1 MTDTT
6 AANPGPDPQDQNIPQ
21 AQTFP
26 EAQARMPLEAVNTPP
41 AGDWEPVVLPG
52 QITLDDQSADDNS
65 EVTSAGLSPAN
76 SCPEAHFEATDSQP
90 IQQSSNDTNEL
101 IQLIQDL
108 NQCNDAL
115 LLRVSDLEEA
125 LERSQVALQAEIERN
140 QSSVTAAVPPTPSQD
155 GPVAQQIAQLLSEL
169 DIANDGLRRTTIHNE
184 ALQAELEVNQQ
195 RVAQLERDCTLLQ
208 QRFNDK
214 ANALQQAE
222 TSCRDLKSRLHRQ
235 QHYTLQFKA
244 ALEKCLSMAG
254 DREGGAGPILSPEH
268 NVAEAHPV
276 AMPKT
281 QQIRPWSTNQ
291 AVAADAPALTD
302 LLRGLRNPQPQA
314 AEIPLTP
321 ALPSPPSP
329 DPLPSPSQTD
339 SPAPEASFWLSSD
352 QSVESAA
359 RPSTPQADP
368 WFEEPASGSATAA
381 QTPAAEPVK
390 APAPSPEFTEPS
402 PWGAPLATPSPEPIP
417 PVAAAAPT
425 PPLVAPPPE
434 EVMPT
439 QATPLETAPS
449 PIPAM
454 ASAAH
459 RSSPG
464 ASRSPSPLVYPLRSQ
479 KKIKSIAAV
488 ELPSFGR
495 SPRHR

>member
-1 MTDTT
+1 MTDTI
-6 AANPGPDPQDQNIPQ
+6 AANPGPDPQDQNLSE
-21 AQTFP
+21 AQTVPETKARMSP
-26 EAQARMPLEAVNTPP
+26 EAGNTPP
-41 AGDWEPVVLPG
+41 ANDWEPVILPG
-52 QITLDDQSADDNS
+52 QITLDDQSPDESS

-76 SCPEAHFEATDSQP
+76 SCPEAGSEETDSQGN
-90 IQQSSNDTNEL
+90 QFLSDDTNEL
-101 IQLIQDL
+101 VQLIQDL

-140 QSSVTAAVPPTPSQD
+140 QSQAAPAVPPAPSQA

-244 ALEKCLSMAG
+244 ALEKCLSMTG
-254 DREGGAGPILSPEH
+254 DREGGVAPSPSPEH
-268 NVAEAHPV
+268 DAAEAQPV
-276 AMPKT
+276 AMPKI
-281 QQIRPWSTNQ
+281 QQIRPWSANQ
-291 AVAADAPALTD
+291 TVAADAPALTD
-302 LLRGLRNPQPQA
+302 LLRGLKGAQPQA
-314 AEIPLTP
+314 AETAQAP
-321 ALPSPPSP
+321 APE
-329 DPLPSPSQTD
+329 PLPSPSHTD
-339 SPAPEASFWLSSD
+339 PPAPEVSFWSSPD
-352 QSVESAA
+352 PSAESAA
-359 RPSTPQADP
+359 RPSTPQTDP
-368 WFEEPASGSATAA
+368 WFEAPTSGSDAA
-381 QTPAAEPVK
+381 PQTPAAASTE
-390 APAPSPEFTEPS
+390 ASSPEFTEPS
-402 PWGAPLATPSPEPIP
+402 PWGEPLATPAPEPVP
-417 PVAAAAPT
+417 PVAEVAPT
-425 PPLVAPPPE
+425 PPFAASPSATPAP
-434 EVMPT
+434 
-439 QATPLETAPS
+439 ATPLETAPS

-459 RSSPG
+459 RPSPG

-495 SPRHR
+495 NPRHR